1 MIQCF
6 LFPGSKKKKKK
17 NKGSEE
23 DCETEREENESDS
36 FTYSKCFIGQM
47 FQMCIKS
54 SDFAV

>member
-6 LFPGSKKKKKK
+6 LFPGSKKKKK